1 MQIQIRHRLEYR
13 YSCPAQL
20 EPHTVRLR
28 PRCDGIQTLLTFELQ
43 VDPLPVGQS
52 PLVDLEG
59 NATDQVWFGDPTE
72 HLHIQ
77 TQATVQTLR
86 HNPFDYLLLDW
97 ATHLPIDYPR
107 SLGAQLQPYLT
118 PQADA
123 SLQALAWEVW
133 DQVHGES
140 TAFLQALNQRI
151 YTECRYILR
160 EKGDPWP
167 AILTWQRKTGSCRD
181 LTLLFIEVCRTVGLA
196 ARFVSG
202 YVATQLQHDQVS
214 GPELPEGEAD
224 EMEPDP
230 VHYHLHAW
238 AEVYLPGA
246 GWRGFDPTQ
255 GLAVADQHVA
265 LAASAHPSGATPI
278 RGHWLGQGIQSSLHY
293 SIHLEVSSSTQGQV
307 QRVSAASLHPV

>member
-1 MQIQIRHRLEYR
+1 MQIQIRHLIEYR
-13 YSCPAQL
+13 YSRPAQL

-28 PRCDGIQTLLTFELQ
+28 PRCDGIQNLLAFDLQ
-43 VDPLPVGQS
+43 VDPPPIGQS

-72 HLHIQ
+72 HLRIQ

-86 HNPFDYLLLDW
+86 HNPFDYLLFDW

-107 SLGAQLQPYLT
+107 SLAAQLQPYLT

-123 SLQALAWEVW
+123 SLQTLAWELW

-151 YTECRYILR
+151 HTECRYILR

-167 AILTWQRKTGSCRD
+167 AGLTWQRKTGSCRD
-181 LTLLFIEVCRTVGLA
+181 LALLYMEVCRTVGLA

-202 YVATQLQHDQVS
+202 YQVN
-214 GPELPEGEAD
+214 GPELAEEEGNET
-224 EMEPDP
+224 ESDP
-230 VHYHLHAW
+230 VVHHHLHAW

-255 GLAVADQHVA
+255 GLAVADRHVA

-278 RGHWLGQGIQSSLHY
+278 RGHWLGRGIQSNLHY
-293 SIHLEVSSSTQGQV
+293 SIGLEVSDNISGNIQGQV
-307 QRVSAASLHPV
+307 QRLSAAGLHPV